1 MDTDGWMI
9 LPSQGPSPWFCSAH
23 LLKFGILCF
32 KDPRRERKVRTAWY
46 FHMLSHTFT
55 YFHILSHTSSTGY
68 IYFGSTQ
75 EHASTLQLRT
85 SALANFSQ
93 WNSNLAQIIF
103 SVPLWIFQQYPTMST
118 LVEDIRSAFF
128 CGRLDFIHP
137 HPVQRQ
143 VKLFISGDRL
153 RSQAKTNWLHERKK
167 SLSKWSMTRIHCC
180 GNRTSSPWKRLDF
193 YGAPATR
200 WDICKLSVPF
210 ITVSLPNFHHGTQG
224 TTIDPSNLG
233 AWGAW
238 GAWGA
243 CDTDPFCTLKAAWKG
258 RSRFT
263 VVLPLKF
270 RIPFL
275 VLNMCWHLE

>member
-200 WDICKLSVPF
+200 WDICSFPFLSSLCHCPTFTTAPKVPQS
-210 ITVSLPNFHHGTQG
+210 IHQTWALGALAIPILSAHWKQRGKGEVVSLLCYPW
-224 TTIDPSNLG
+224 NLESLF
-233 AWGAW
+233 W
-238 GAWGA
+238 
-243 CDTDPFCTLKAAWKG
+243 F
-258 RSRFT
+258 
-263 VVLPLKF
+263 
-270 RIPFL
+270 
-275 VLNMCWHLE
+275 

>member
-1 MDTDGWMI
+1 M
-9 LPSQGPSPWFCSAH
+9 
-23 LLKFGILCF
+23 KF
-32 KDPRRERKVRTAWY
+32 K
-46 FHMLSHTFT
+46 
-55 YFHILSHTSSTGY
+55 
-68 IYFGSTQ
+68 
-75 EHASTLQLRT
+75 
-85 SALANFSQ
+85 
-93 WNSNLAQIIF
+93 LAQIIF

-200 WDICKLSVPF
+200 WDICSFPFLSSLCHCPTFTTAPKVPQS
-210 ITVSLPNFHHGTQG
+210 IHQTWA
-224 TTIDPSNLG
+224 LG
-233 AWGAW
+233 ALG

-263 VVLPLKF
+263 VVLPLIF

>member
-1 MDTDGWMI
+1 MGMQLRDFSLVDPIIPHCKRLAWTVRVQLSVASTPDGHRWMI
-9 LPSQGPSPWFCSAH
+9 LPSQG
-23 LLKFGILCF
+23 LKFGISCF
-32 KDPRRERKVRTAWY
+32 KDPKREKVRTAW
-46 FHMLSHTFT
+46 

-75 EHASTLQLRT
+75 EHANTLQLRT

-103 SVPLWIFQQYPTMST
+103 SVTLWIFQQYPTMSI
-118 LVEDIRSAFF
+118 LVEDIRSPFF
-128 CGRLDFIHP
+128 CGRLDLIHP

-143 VKLFISGDRL
+143 VVDLRWL
-153 RSQAKTNWLHERKK
+153 RSQAKTNWLHERKT
-167 SLSKWSMTRIHCC
+167 SLSKWSMVSMTRIHCW
-180 GNRTSSPWKRLDF
+180 NRTSSRKRLDF
-193 YGAPATR
+193 YWAPDAPATR
-200 WDICKLSVPF
+200 WDI
-210 ITVSLPNFHHGTQG
+210 TVTLPNFHHGTKG

-263 VVLPLKF
+263 VV
-270 RIPFL
+270 
-275 VLNMCWHLE
+275 